1 MKSAFLDRLRRPWT
15 SVSPEWRRSYLL
27 SVVMLLAVGLSIV
40 MMEWLYVR
48 NRGYS
53 FAQGLPSP
61 QTYRVISPVK
71 YEDHSATGALREMVE
86 ERVAGVVVRDVAA
99 RDRMKKRLEELQ
111 AVKDP
116 LDPKLLAYMPQ
127 ALLNALFA
135 MDGAERSRIMKLAL
149 QVGDAYFS
157 SLASG
162 DVLESGGMEAALLWR
177 EIEKRVGSVDDAN
190 LIYQLLTKVNDAYY
204 KLEPQLTDLVRQSA
218 GNRIPVIERRLEL
231 GDVIVER
238 GDVVT
243 PQTAGLLRLQGY
255 TEDAFPVTQVVI
267 VFFLVLILPLWLEVP
282 ARESGSRPS
291 WGCVVFVV
299 SAAWIGQMLAVQ
311 MRTAGAGILPAVMAA
326 YLCMPRSFA
335 FNASLA
341 STASGV
347 FIIAGLSVYDLLL
360 LLSMGFLASMTGYYL
375 LRRIESRESLV
386 RRLILLALFLSVSRI
401 VILWIQGI
409 PLTRE
414 SFRLFS
420 PTGFFWLETGRFLL
434 LDALAAIF
442 MVVLLPLVE
451 GYIGV
456 LSILRLRELSHPSSP
471 LLRKLQRDAPGT
483 YQHCL
488 AIATLA
494 EAVAIDMGMD
504 ENLMKAGAYYHD
516 IGKLRRPQFFVE
528 NQGGG
533 PNVHDG
539 MSPTL
544 SAMTIAS
551 HVQDGLEM
559 AREYGLPKRIR
570 DFIAEHHGTACIRY
584 FYNKARAEARDR
596 GEEESVEWSD
606 FCYPGPRPR
615 SRETALLMILDSM
628 EAAIRSESLGRELL
642 RRDAKEMPQNG
653 RNAGRSQAI
662 MALKKVINQV
672 VGSKISEGQ
681 FDEVDFTLRDLTRI
695 KESILSVL
703 LSMYHTRMVRSPD
716 RRREKGAMGG
726 GAPVPA
732 ASDAAEAP
740 AVPGGAENVGAETR

>member
-1 MKSAFLDRLRRPWT
+1 
-15 SVSPEWRRSYLL
+15 
-27 SVVMLLAVGLSIV
+27 MLLAVGLSIV
-40 MMEWLYVR
+40 MMEWLYIR

-111 AVKDP
+111 VVKDP
-116 LDPKLLAYMPQ
+116 RDPKLLSYMPP

-135 MDGAERSRIMKLAL
+135 LDGAERSRIIKLAS

-157 SLASG
+157 GLASG
-162 DVLESGGMEAALLWR
+162 DVLESGGMEVALLWE
-177 EIEKRVGSVDDAN
+177 EIGKRVDSVDDAN
-190 LIYQLLTKVNDAYY
+190 LIYQILTKVNDAYY
-204 KLEPQLTDLVRQSA
+204 KLEPQLTELVRQSA
-218 GNRIPVIERRLEL
+218 EKRIPVIERRLEL

-238 GDVVT
+238 GDMVT
-243 PQTAGLLRLQGY
+243 PQTASLLRLQGY
-255 TEDAFPVTQVVI
+255 TEDTFPVTQVVI

-282 ARESGSRPS
+282 ARESGSRPP
-291 WGCVVFVV
+291 WECVVFVV

-311 MRTAGAGILPAVMAA
+311 MHTAGAGILPAVMAA
-326 YLCMPRSFA
+326 YLSMPRSFA

-386 RRLILLALFLSVSRI
+386 RRLVLFALFLSVSRI
-401 VILWIQGI
+401 VILWIQGV
-409 PLTRE
+409 PLTG
-414 SFRLFS
+414 
-420 PTGFFWLETGRFLL
+420 GFFWTETGRFLL

-516 IGKLRRPQFFVE
+516 IGKLRRPQFFIE

-533 PNVHDG
+533 PNVHDE

-544 SAMTIAS
+544 SAMTIIS
-551 HVQDGLEM
+551 HVQDGLDM
-559 AREYGLPKRIR
+559 AREYGLPRRIR
-570 DFIAEHHGTACIRY
+570 DFIAEHHGTACVRY
-584 FYNKARAEARDR
+584 FYNKARAEAREW
-596 GEEESVEWSD
+596 GEEERVAWSD
-606 FCYPGPRPR
+606 FCYPGPKPR
-615 SRETALLMILDSM
+615 SRETALLMILDSL

-642 RRDAKEMPQNG
+642 RRDAKEMPQSG

-662 MALKKVINQV
+662 MALKKVIDQV
-672 VGSKISEGQ
+672 VGSKIAEGQ

-695 KESILSVL
+695 KESLLSVL

-740 AVPGGAENVGAETR
+740 AVPGGAETAGAETR

>member
-1 MKSAFLDRLRRPWT
+1 
-15 SVSPEWRRSYLL
+15 
-27 SVVMLLAVGLSIV
+27 MLLAVGLSIV
-40 MMEWLYVR
+40 MMEWLYIR

-111 AVKDP
+111 VVKDP
-116 LDPKLLAYMPQ
+116 RDPKLLSYMPP

-135 MDGAERSRIMKLAL
+135 LDGAERSRIIKLAS

-157 SLASG
+157 GLASG
-162 DVLESGGMEAALLWR
+162 DVLESGGMEVALLWE
-177 EIEKRVGSVDDAN
+177 EIGKRVDSVDDAN
-190 LIYQLLTKVNDAYY
+190 LIYQILTKVNDAYY
-204 KLEPQLTDLVRQSA
+204 KLEPQLTALVRQSA
-218 GNRIPVIERRLEL
+218 EKRIPVIERRLEL

-238 GDVVT
+238 GDMVT
-243 PQTAGLLRLQGY
+243 PQTASLLRLQGY
-255 TEDAFPVTQVVI
+255 TEDTFPVTQVVI

-282 ARESGSRPS
+282 ARESGSRPP
-291 WGCVVFVV
+291 WECVVFVV

-311 MRTAGAGILPAVMAA
+311 MHTAGAGILPAVMAA
-326 YLCMPRSFA
+326 YLSMPRSFA

-386 RRLILLALFLSVSRI
+386 RRLVLFALFLSVSRI
-401 VILWIQGI
+401 VILWIQGV
-409 PLTRE
+409 PLTG
-414 SFRLFS
+414 
-420 PTGFFWLETGRFLL
+420 GFFWTETGRFLL

-516 IGKLRRPQFFVE
+516 IGKLRRPQFFIE

-533 PNVHDG
+533 PNVHDE

-544 SAMTIAS
+544 SAMTIIS
-551 HVQDGLEM
+551 HVQDGLDM
-559 AREYGLPKRIR
+559 AREYGLPRRIR
-570 DFIAEHHGTACIRY
+570 DFIAEHHGTACVRY
-584 FYNKARAEARDR
+584 FYNKARAEARER
-596 GEEESVEWSD
+596 GEEERVAWSD
-606 FCYPGPRPR
+606 FCYPGPKPR
-615 SRETALLMILDSM
+615 SRETALLMILDSL

-642 RRDAKEMPQNG
+642 RRDAKEMPQSG

-662 MALKKVINQV
+662 MALKKVIDQV
-672 VGSKISEGQ
+672 VGSKIAEGQ

-695 KESILSVL
+695 KESLLSVL

-716 RRREKGAMGG
+716 RGRQREAG
-726 GAPVPA
+726 GAPAPA
-732 ASDAAEAP
+732 AGDGAGAP
-740 AVPGGAENVGAETR
+740 AAPVGAETAGAETR

>member
-1 MKSAFLDRLRRPWT
+1 
-15 SVSPEWRRSYLL
+15 
-27 SVVMLLAVGLSIV
+27 MLLAVGLSIV

-71 YEDHSATGALREMVE
+71 YEDRSATGALREMVE

-116 LDPKLLAYMPQ
+116 QDPKLLSYMPP
-127 ALLNALFA
+127 ALLNAVFA
-135 MDGAERSRIMKLAL
+135 MDGAERSRIMNLAS

-157 SLASG
+157 HLASG
-162 DVLESGGMEAALLWR
+162 DVLESGGTEAALLWD
-177 EIEKRVGSVDDAN
+177 EIGKRVDSVDDAN

-204 KLEPQLTDLVRQSA
+204 KVEPQLTELVRQSA
-218 GNRIPVIERRLEL
+218 EKRIPVIERRLVL

-267 VFFLVLILPLWLEVP
+267 VFLLVLILPLWLEVP
-282 ARESGSRPS
+282 ARESGSRPP
-291 WGCVVFVV
+291 WECVVFVV

-360 LLSMGFLASMTGYYL
+360 LLSLGFLASMTGYYL

-386 RRLILLALFLSVSRI
+386 RRLVLFALFLSVSRI
-401 VILWIQGI
+401 VILWIQGV
-409 PLTRE
+409 PMTG
-414 SFRLFS
+414 
-420 PTGFFWLETGRFLL
+420 GFFWIETGRFLL

-471 LLRKLQRDAPGT
+471 LLRKLQRYAPGT

-544 SAMTIAS
+544 SAMTIIS

-559 AREYGLPKRIR
+559 AREYGLPRRIR
-570 DFIAEHHGTACIRY
+570 DFIAEHHGTACVRY
-584 FYNKARAEARDR
+584 FYNKARAEARER
-596 GEEESVEWSD
+596 GEEERVEWSD
-606 FCYPGPRPR
+606 FCYPGPRPQ

-642 RRDAKEMPQNG
+642 RRDAREMPQDG

-662 MALKKVINQV
+662 MALKKVIDQV
-672 VGSKISEGQ
+672 VASKIAEGQ

-695 KESILSVL
+695 KESLLSVL

-716 RRREKGAMGG
+716 RGRQKEAVVG
-726 GAPVPA
+726 GAPAPA
-732 ASDAAEAP
+732 AGDAAGAP
-740 AVPGGAENVGAETR
+740 AVPAGAETAGAGTR

>member
-1 MKSAFLDRLRRPWT
+1 
-15 SVSPEWRRSYLL
+15 
-27 SVVMLLAVGLSIV
+27 MLLAVGLSIV
-40 MMEWLYVR
+40 MMEWLYIR

-111 AVKDP
+111 VVKDP
-116 LDPKLLAYMPQ
+116 RDPKLLSYMPP

-135 MDGAERSRIMKLAL
+135 LDGAERSRIIKLAS

-157 SLASG
+157 GLASG
-162 DVLESGGMEAALLWR
+162 DVLESGGMEVALLWE
-177 EIEKRVGSVDDAN
+177 EIGKRVDSVDDAN
-190 LIYQLLTKVNDAYY
+190 LIYQILTKVNDAYY
-204 KLEPQLTDLVRQSA
+204 KLEPQLTALVRQSA
-218 GNRIPVIERRLEL
+218 EKRIPVIERRLEL

-238 GDVVT
+238 GDMVT
-243 PQTAGLLRLQGY
+243 PQTASLLRLQGY
-255 TEDAFPVTQVVI
+255 TEDTFPVTQVVI

-282 ARESGSRPS
+282 ARESGSRPP
-291 WGCVVFVV
+291 WECVVFVV

-311 MRTAGAGILPAVMAA
+311 MHTAGAGILPAVMAA
-326 YLCMPRSFA
+326 YLSMPRSFA

-386 RRLILLALFLSVSRI
+386 RRLVLFALFLSVSRI
-401 VILWIQGI
+401 VILWIQGV
-409 PLTRE
+409 PLTG
-414 SFRLFS
+414 
-420 PTGFFWLETGRFLL
+420 GFFWTETGRFLL

-544 SAMTIAS
+544 SAMTIIS

-559 AREYGLPKRIR
+559 AREYGLPRRIR
-570 DFIAEHHGTACIRY
+570 DFIAEHHGTACVRY
-584 FYNKARAEARDR
+584 FYNKARAEAREW
-596 GEEESVEWSD
+596 GEEERVAWSD
-606 FCYPGPRPR
+606 FCYPGPKPR
-615 SRETALLMILDSM
+615 SRETALLMILDSL

-642 RRDAKEMPQNG
+642 RRDAKEMPQSG

-662 MALKKVINQV
+662 MALKKVIDQV
-672 VGSKISEGQ
+672 VGSKIAEGQ

-695 KESILSVL
+695 KDSLLSVL

-716 RRREKGAMGG
+716 RGRQKEAG
-726 GAPVPA
+726 GAPAPA
-732 ASDAAEAP
+732 ASDGLEAS
-740 AVPGGAENVGAETR
+740 AVPVGAETAGAETR

>member
-1 MKSAFLDRLRRPWT
+1 MTAMKSAFLDRSRRPWA

-71 YEDHSATGALREMVE
+71 YEDRSATGALREMVE

-116 LDPKLLAYMPQ
+116 QDPKLLSYMPP
-127 ALLNALFA
+127 ALLNAVFA
-135 MDGAERSRIMKLAL
+135 MDGAERSRIIKLAS

-157 SLASG
+157 HLASG
-162 DVLESGGMEAALLWR
+162 DVLESGGTEAALLWD
-177 EIEKRVGSVDDAN
+177 EIGKRVDSVDDAN

-204 KLEPQLTDLVRQSA
+204 KVEPQLTELVRQSA
-218 GNRIPVIERRLEL
+218 EKRIPVIERRLVL

-267 VFFLVLILPLWLEVP
+267 VFLLVLILPLWLEVP
-282 ARESGSRPS
+282 ARESGSRPP
-291 WGCVVFVV
+291 WECVVFVV
-299 SAAWIGQMLAVQ
+299 SAAGIGQMLAVQ

-326 YLCMPRSFA
+326 YLSMPRSFA

-386 RRLILLALFLSVSRI
+386 RRLVLFALFLSVSRI
-401 VILWIQGI
+401 VILWIQGV
-409 PLTRE
+409 PMTG
-414 SFRLFS
+414 
-420 PTGFFWLETGRFLL
+420 GFFWIETGRFLL

-488 AIATLA
+488 SIATLA

-544 SAMTIAS
+544 SAMTIIS

-559 AREYGLPKRIR
+559 AREYGLPRRIR
-570 DFIAEHHGTACIRY
+570 DFIAEHHGTACVRY
-584 FYNKARAEARDR
+584 FYNKARAEARER
-596 GEEESVEWSD
+596 GEEERVEWSD
-606 FCYPGPRPR
+606 FCYPGPRPQ

-642 RRDAKEMPQNG
+642 RRDAREMPQDG

-662 MALKKVINQV
+662 MALKKVIDQV
-672 VGSKISEGQ
+672 VGSKIAEGQ
-681 FDEVDFTLRDLTRI
+681 FDEVDFTLR
-695 KESILSVL
+695 
-703 LSMYHTRMVRSPD
+703 
-716 RRREKGAMGG
+716 
-726 GAPVPA
+726 
-732 ASDAAEAP
+732 
-740 AVPGGAENVGAETR
+740 

>member
-1 MKSAFLDRLRRPWT
+1 MKSAFLDRLRRPWA

-111 AVKDP
+111 VVKDP
-116 LDPKLLAYMPQ
+116 RDPKLLSYMPP

-135 MDGAERSRIMKLAL
+135 LDGAERSRIIKLAS

-157 SLASG
+157 GLASG
-162 DVLESGGMEAALLWR
+162 DVLESGGMEVALLWE
-177 EIEKRVGSVDDAN
+177 EIGKRVDSVDDAN
-190 LIYQLLTKVNDAYY
+190 LIYQILTKVNDAYY
-204 KLEPQLTDLVRQSA
+204 KLEPQLTELVRQSA
-218 GNRIPVIERRLEL
+218 EKRIPVIERRLEL

-238 GDVVT
+238 GDMVT
-243 PQTAGLLRLQGY
+243 PQTASLLRLQGY
-255 TEDAFPVTQVVI
+255 TEDTFPVTQVVI

-282 ARESGSRPS
+282 ARESGSRPP
-291 WGCVVFVV
+291 WECVVFVV

-311 MRTAGAGILPAVMAA
+311 MHTAGAGILPAVMAA
-326 YLCMPRSFA
+326 YLSMPRSFA

-386 RRLILLALFLSVSRI
+386 RRLVLFALFLSVSRI
-401 VILWIQGI
+401 VILWIQGV
-409 PLTRE
+409 PLTG
-414 SFRLFS
+414 
-420 PTGFFWLETGRFLL
+420 GFFWTETGRFLL

-488 AIATLA
+488 SIATLA

-544 SAMTIAS
+544 SAMTIIS

-559 AREYGLPKRIR
+559 AREYGLPRRIR
-570 DFIAEHHGTACIRY
+570 DFIAEHHGTACVRY
-584 FYNKARAEARDR
+584 FYNKARAEAREW
-596 GEEESVEWSD
+596 GEEERVAWSD
-606 FCYPGPRPR
+606 FCYPGPKPR
-615 SRETALLMILDSM
+615 SRETALLMILDSL

-642 RRDAKEMPQNG
+642 RRDAKEMPQSG

-662 MALKKVINQV
+662 MALKKVIDQV
-672 VGSKISEGQ
+672 VGSKIAEGQ

-695 KESILSVL
+695 KESLLSVL

-716 RRREKGAMGG
+716 RGRQREAG
-726 GAPVPA
+726 GAPAPA
-732 ASDAAEAP
+732 AGDGAGAP
-740 AVPGGAENVGAETR
+740 AAPVGAETAGAETR

>member
-1 MKSAFLDRLRRPWT
+1 
-15 SVSPEWRRSYLL
+15 
-27 SVVMLLAVGLSIV
+27 MLLAVGLSIV
-40 MMEWLYVR
+40 MMEWLYIR

-111 AVKDP
+111 VVKDP
-116 LDPKLLAYMPQ
+116 RDPKLLSYMPP

-135 MDGAERSRIMKLAL
+135 LDGAERSRIIKLAS

-157 SLASG
+157 GLASG
-162 DVLESGGMEAALLWR
+162 DVLESGGMEVALLWE
-177 EIEKRVGSVDDAN
+177 EIGKRVDSVDDAN
-190 LIYQLLTKVNDAYY
+190 LIYQILTKVNDAYY
-204 KLEPQLTDLVRQSA
+204 KLEPQLTELVRQSA
-218 GNRIPVIERRLEL
+218 EKRIPVIERRLEL

-238 GDVVT
+238 GDMVT
-243 PQTAGLLRLQGY
+243 PQTASLLRLQGY
-255 TEDAFPVTQVVI
+255 TEDTFPVTQVVI

-282 ARESGSRPS
+282 ARESGSRPP
-291 WGCVVFVV
+291 WECVVFVV

-311 MRTAGAGILPAVMAA
+311 MHTAGAGILPAVMAA
-326 YLCMPRSFA
+326 YLSMPRSFA

-386 RRLILLALFLSVSRI
+386 RRLVLFALFLSVSRI
-401 VILWIQGI
+401 VILWIQGV
-409 PLTRE
+409 PLTG
-414 SFRLFS
+414 
-420 PTGFFWLETGRFLL
+420 GFFWTETGRFLL

-516 IGKLRRPQFFVE
+516 IGKLRRPQFFIE

-533 PNVHDG
+533 PNVHDE

-570 DFIAEHHGTACIRY
+570 DFIAEHHGTACVRY
-584 FYNKARAEARDR
+584 FYNKARAEAREW
-596 GEEESVEWSD
+596 GEEERVAWSD
-606 FCYPGPRPR
+606 FCYPGPKPR

-642 RRDAKEMPQNG
+642 RRDAKEMPQSG

-662 MALKKVINQV
+662 MALKKVIDQV
-672 VGSKISEGQ
+672 VGSKIAEGQ

-695 KESILSVL
+695 KESLLSVL

-716 RRREKGAMGG
+716 RGRQKEAG
-726 GAPVPA
+726 GAPAPA
-732 ASDAAEAP
+732 AGDGVEASV
-740 AVPGGAENVGAETR
+740 VPVGAETVGAETR

>member
-1 MKSAFLDRLRRPWT
+1 
-15 SVSPEWRRSYLL
+15 
-27 SVVMLLAVGLSIV
+27 MLLAVGLSIV
-40 MMEWLYVR
+40 MMEWLYIR

-111 AVKDP
+111 VVKDP
-116 LDPKLLAYMPQ
+116 RDPKLLSYMPP

-135 MDGAERSRIMKLAL
+135 LDGAERSRIIKLAS

-157 SLASG
+157 GLASG
-162 DVLESGGMEAALLWR
+162 DVLESGGMEVALLWE
-177 EIEKRVGSVDDAN
+177 EIGKRVDSVDDAN
-190 LIYQLLTKVNDAYY
+190 LIYQILTKVNDAYY
-204 KLEPQLTDLVRQSA
+204 KLEPQLTELVRQSA
-218 GNRIPVIERRLEL
+218 EKRIPVIERRLEL

-238 GDVVT
+238 GDMVT

-282 ARESGSRPS
+282 ARESGSRPP
-291 WGCVVFVV
+291 WECVVFVV

-326 YLCMPRSFA
+326 YLSMPRSFA

-386 RRLILLALFLSVSRI
+386 RRLVLFALFLSVSRI
-401 VILWIQGI
+401 VILWIQGV
-409 PLTRE
+409 PLTG
-414 SFRLFS
+414 
-420 PTGFFWLETGRFLL
+420 GFFWIETGRFLL

-488 AIATLA
+488 SIATLA

-544 SAMTIAS
+544 SAMTIIS

-559 AREYGLPKRIR
+559 AREYGLPRRIR
-570 DFIAEHHGTACIRY
+570 DFIAEHHGTACVRY
-584 FYNKARAEARDR
+584 FYNKARAEAREW
-596 GEEESVEWSD
+596 GEEERVAWSD
-606 FCYPGPRPR
+606 FCYPGPKPR
-615 SRETALLMILDSM
+615 SRETALLMILDSL

-642 RRDAKEMPQNG
+642 RRDAKEMPQSG

-662 MALKKVINQV
+662 MALKKVIDQV
-672 VGSKISEGQ
+672 VGSKIAEGQ

-695 KESILSVL
+695 KESLLSVL

-716 RRREKGAMGG
+716 RGRQREAG
-726 GAPVPA
+726 GAPAPA
-732 ASDAAEAP
+732 AGDGAGAP
-740 AVPGGAENVGAETR
+740 AAPVGAETAGAETR

>member
-1 MKSAFLDRLRRPWT
+1 
-15 SVSPEWRRSYLL
+15 
-27 SVVMLLAVGLSIV
+27 MLLAVGLSIV

-111 AVKDP
+111 VVKDP
-116 LDPKLLAYMPQ
+116 RDPKLLSYMPP

-162 DVLESGGMEAALLWR
+162 DVLESGGMEVALLWE
-177 EIEKRVGSVDDAN
+177 EIGKRVDSVDDAN

-204 KLEPQLTDLVRQSA
+204 KLEPQLTALVRQSA
-218 GNRIPVIERRLEL
+218 EKRIPVIERRLEL

-243 PQTAGLLRLQGY
+243 PQPAGLLRLQGY

-311 MRTAGAGILPAVMAA
+311 MHTAGAGILPAVMAA

-386 RRLILLALFLSVSRI
+386 RRLVLFALFLSVSRI
-401 VILWIQGI
+401 VILWIQGV
-409 PLTRE
+409 PLTG
-414 SFRLFS
+414 
-420 PTGFFWLETGRFLL
+420 GFFWTETGRFLL

-516 IGKLRRPQFFVE
+516 IGKLRRPQFFIE

-533 PNVHDG
+533 PNVHDE

-544 SAMTIAS
+544 SAMTIIS
-551 HVQDGLEM
+551 HVQDGLDM
-559 AREYGLPKRIR
+559 AREYGLPRRIR
-570 DFIAEHHGTACIRY
+570 DFIAEHHGTACVRY
-584 FYNKARAEARDR
+584 FYNKARAEAREW
-596 GEEESVEWSD
+596 GEEERVAWSD
-606 FCYPGPRPR
+606 FCYPGPKPR
-615 SRETALLMILDSM
+615 SRETALLMILDSL

-642 RRDAKEMPQNG
+642 RRDAKEMPQSG

-662 MALKKVINQV
+662 MALKKVIDQV
-672 VGSKISEGQ
+672 VGSKIAEGQ

-695 KESILSVL
+695 KESLLSVL

-716 RRREKGAMGG
+716 RRREKGAVGG

>member
-111 AVKDP
+111 VVKDP
-116 LDPKLLAYMPQ
+116 RDPKLLSYMPP

-135 MDGAERSRIMKLAL
+135 LDGAERSRIIKLAS

-157 SLASG
+157 GLASG
-162 DVLESGGMEAALLWR
+162 DVLESGGMEVALLWE
-177 EIEKRVGSVDDAN
+177 EIGKRVDSVDDAN
-190 LIYQLLTKVNDAYY
+190 LIYQILTKVNDAYY
-204 KLEPQLTDLVRQSA
+204 KLEPQLTELVRQSA
-218 GNRIPVIERRLEL
+218 EKRIPVIERRLEL

-238 GDVVT
+238 GDMVT
-243 PQTAGLLRLQGY
+243 PQTASLLRLQGY
-255 TEDAFPVTQVVI
+255 TEDTFPVTQVVI

-282 ARESGSRPS
+282 ARESGSRPP
-291 WGCVVFVV
+291 WECVVFVV

-311 MRTAGAGILPAVMAA
+311 MHTAGAGILPAVMAA
-326 YLCMPRSFA
+326 YLSMPRSFA

-341 STASGV
+341 STTSGV

-386 RRLILLALFLSVSRI
+386 RRLVLFALFLSVSRI
-401 VILWIQGI
+401 VILWIQGV
-409 PLTRE
+409 PLTG
-414 SFRLFS
+414 
-420 PTGFFWLETGRFLL
+420 GFFWTETGRFLL

-516 IGKLRRPQFFVE
+516 IGKLRRPQFFIE

-533 PNVHDG
+533 PNVHDE

-544 SAMTIAS
+544 SAMTIIS
-551 HVQDGLEM
+551 HVQDGLDM
-559 AREYGLPKRIR
+559 AREYGLPRRIR
-570 DFIAEHHGTACIRY
+570 DFIAEHHGTACVRY
-584 FYNKARAEARDR
+584 FYNKARAEAREW
-596 GEEESVEWSD
+596 GEEERVAWSD
-606 FCYPGPRPR
+606 FCYPGPKPR
-615 SRETALLMILDSM
+615 SRETALLMILDSL

-642 RRDAKEMPQNG
+642 RRDAKEMPQSG

-662 MALKKVINQV
+662 MALKKVIDQV
-672 VGSKISEGQ
+672 VGSKIAEGQ

-695 KESILSVL
+695 KDSLLSVL

-716 RRREKGAMGG
+716 RGRQKEAG
-726 GAPVPA
+726 GAPAPA
-732 ASDAAEAP
+732 ASDGLEAS
-740 AVPGGAENVGAETR
+740 AVPVGAETAGAETR

>member
-1 MKSAFLDRLRRPWT
+1 
-15 SVSPEWRRSYLL
+15 
-27 SVVMLLAVGLSIV
+27 MLLAVGLSIV
-40 MMEWLYVR
+40 MMEWLYIR

-111 AVKDP
+111 VVKDP
-116 LDPKLLAYMPQ
+116 RDPKLLSYMPP

-135 MDGAERSRIMKLAL
+135 LDGAERSRIIKLAS

-157 SLASG
+157 GLASG
-162 DVLESGGMEAALLWR
+162 DVLESGGMEVALLWE
-177 EIEKRVGSVDDAN
+177 EIGKRVDSVDDAN
-190 LIYQLLTKVNDAYY
+190 LIYQILTKVNDAYY
-204 KLEPQLTDLVRQSA
+204 KLEPQLTELVRQSA
-218 GNRIPVIERRLEL
+218 EKRIPVIERRLEL

-238 GDVVT
+238 GDMVT
-243 PQTAGLLRLQGY
+243 PQTASLLRLQGY
-255 TEDAFPVTQVVI
+255 TEDTFPVTQVVI

-282 ARESGSRPS
+282 ARESGSRPP
-291 WGCVVFVV
+291 WECVVFVV

-311 MRTAGAGILPAVMAA
+311 MHTAGAGILPAVMAA
-326 YLCMPRSFA
+326 YLSMPRSFA

-386 RRLILLALFLSVSRI
+386 RRLVLFALFLSVSRI
-401 VILWIQGI
+401 VILWIQGV
-409 PLTRE
+409 PLTG
-414 SFRLFS
+414 
-420 PTGFFWLETGRFLL
+420 GFFWTETGRFLL

-516 IGKLRRPQFFVE
+516 IGKLRRPQFFIE

-544 SAMTIAS
+544 SAMTIIS

-559 AREYGLPKRIR
+559 AREYGLPRRIR
-570 DFIAEHHGTACIRY
+570 DFIAEHHGTACVRY
-584 FYNKARAEARDR
+584 FYNKARAEARER
-596 GEEESVEWSD
+596 GEEERVEWSD
-606 FCYPGPRPR
+606 FCYPGPRPQ

-642 RRDAKEMPQNG
+642 RRDAREMPQDG

-662 MALKKVINQV
+662 MALKKVIDQV
-672 VGSKISEGQ
+672 VGSKIAEGQ

-695 KESILSVL
+695 KESLLSVL

-716 RRREKGAMGG
+716 RGRQREAG
-726 GAPVPA
+726 GAPAPA
-732 ASDAAEAP
+732 AGDGAGAP
-740 AVPGGAENVGAETR
+740 AAPVGAETAGAETR

>member
-1 MKSAFLDRLRRPWT
+1 
-15 SVSPEWRRSYLL
+15 
-27 SVVMLLAVGLSIV
+27 MLLAVGLSIV
-40 MMEWLYVR
+40 MMEWLYIR

-111 AVKDP
+111 VVKDP
-116 LDPKLLAYMPQ
+116 RDPKLLSYMPP

-135 MDGAERSRIMKLAL
+135 LDGAERSRIIKLAS

-157 SLASG
+157 GLASG
-162 DVLESGGMEAALLWR
+162 DVLESGGMEVALLWE
-177 EIEKRVGSVDDAN
+177 EIGKRVDSVDDAN
-190 LIYQLLTKVNDAYY
+190 LIYQILTKVNDAYY
-204 KLEPQLTDLVRQSA
+204 KLEPQLTELVRQSA
-218 GNRIPVIERRLEL
+218 EKRIPVIERRLEL

-238 GDVVT
+238 GDMVT
-243 PQTAGLLRLQGY
+243 PQTASLLRLQGY
-255 TEDAFPVTQVVI
+255 TEDTFPVTQVVI

-282 ARESGSRPS
+282 ARESGSRPP
-291 WGCVVFVV
+291 WECVVFVV

-311 MRTAGAGILPAVMAA
+311 MHTAGAGILPAVMAA
-326 YLCMPRSFA
+326 YLSMPRSFA

-386 RRLILLALFLSVSRI
+386 RRLVLFALFLSVSRI
-401 VILWIQGI
+401 VILWIQGV
-409 PLTRE
+409 PLTG
-414 SFRLFS
+414 
-420 PTGFFWLETGRFLL
+420 GFFWTETGRFLL

-516 IGKLRRPQFFVE
+516 IGKLRRPQFFIE

-533 PNVHDG
+533 PNVHDE

-544 SAMTIAS
+544 SAMTIIS
-551 HVQDGLEM
+551 HVQDGLDM
-559 AREYGLPKRIR
+559 AREYGLPRRIR
-570 DFIAEHHGTACIRY
+570 DFIAEHHGTACVRY
-584 FYNKARAEARDR
+584 FYNKARAEAREW
-596 GEEESVEWSD
+596 GEEERVAWSD
-606 FCYPGPRPR
+606 FCYPGPKPR
-615 SRETALLMILDSM
+615 SRETALLMILDSL

-642 RRDAKEMPQNG
+642 RRDAKEMPQSG

-662 MALKKVINQV
+662 MALKKVIDQV
-672 VGSKISEGQ
+672 VGSKIAEGQ

-695 KESILSVL
+695 KESLLSVL

-716 RRREKGAMGG
+716 RGRQREAG
-726 GAPVPA
+726 GAPAPA
-732 ASDAAEAP
+732 AGDGAGAP
-740 AVPGGAENVGAETR
+740 AAPVGAETAGAETR

>member
-1 MKSAFLDRLRRPWT
+1 
-15 SVSPEWRRSYLL
+15 
-27 SVVMLLAVGLSIV
+27 MLLAVGLSIV
-40 MMEWLYVR
+40 MMEWLYIR

-111 AVKDP
+111 VVKDP
-116 LDPKLLAYMPQ
+116 RDPKLLSYMPP

-135 MDGAERSRIMKLAL
+135 LDGAERSRIIKLAS

-157 SLASG
+157 GLASG
-162 DVLESGGMEAALLWR
+162 DVLESGGMEVALLWE
-177 EIEKRVGSVDDAN
+177 EIGKRVDSVDDAN
-190 LIYQLLTKVNDAYY
+190 LIYQILTKVNDAYY
-204 KLEPQLTDLVRQSA
+204 KLEPQLTALVRQSA
-218 GNRIPVIERRLEL
+218 EKRIPVIERRLEL

-238 GDVVT
+238 GDMVT
-243 PQTAGLLRLQGY
+243 PQTASLLRLQGY
-255 TEDAFPVTQVVI
+255 TEDTFPVTQVVI

-282 ARESGSRPS
+282 ARESGSRPP
-291 WGCVVFVV
+291 WECVVFVV

-311 MRTAGAGILPAVMAA
+311 MHTAGAGILPAVMAA
-326 YLCMPRSFA
+326 YLSMPRSFA

-386 RRLILLALFLSVSRI
+386 RRLVLFALFLSVSRI
-401 VILWIQGI
+401 VILWIQGV
-409 PLTRE
+409 PLTG
-414 SFRLFS
+414 
-420 PTGFFWLETGRFLL
+420 GFFWTETGRFLL

-516 IGKLRRPQFFVE
+516 IGKLRRPQFFIE

-533 PNVHDG
+533 PNVHDE

-544 SAMTIAS
+544 SAMTIIS
-551 HVQDGLEM
+551 HVQDGLDM
-559 AREYGLPKRIR
+559 AREYGLPRRIR
-570 DFIAEHHGTACIRY
+570 DFIAEHHGTACVRY
-584 FYNKARAEARDR
+584 FYNKARAEAREW
-596 GEEESVEWSD
+596 GEEERVAWSD
-606 FCYPGPRPR
+606 FCYPGPKPR
-615 SRETALLMILDSM
+615 SRETALLMILDSL

-642 RRDAKEMPQNG
+642 RRDAKEMPQSG

-662 MALKKVINQV
+662 MALKKVIDQV
-672 VGSKISEGQ
+672 VGSKIAEGQ

-695 KESILSVL
+695 KESLLSVL

-716 RRREKGAMGG
+716 RGRQREAG
-726 GAPVPA
+726 GAPAPA
-732 ASDAAEAP
+732 AGDGAGAP
-740 AVPGGAENVGAETR
+740 AAPVGAETAGAETR

>member
-1 MKSAFLDRLRRPWT
+1 MKSAFLDRSRRPWA

-71 YEDHSATGALREMVE
+71 YEDRSATGALREMVE

-116 LDPKLLAYMPQ
+116 QDPKLLSYMPP
-127 ALLNALFA
+127 ALLNAVFA
-135 MDGAERSRIMKLAL
+135 MDGAERSRIIKLAS

-157 SLASG
+157 HLASG
-162 DVLESGGMEAALLWR
+162 DVLESGGTEAALLWD
-177 EIEKRVGSVDDAN
+177 EIGKRVDSVDDAN

-204 KLEPQLTDLVRQSA
+204 KVEPQLTELVRQSA
-218 GNRIPVIERRLEL
+218 EKRIPVIERRLVL

-267 VFFLVLILPLWLEVP
+267 VFLLVLILPLWLEVP
-282 ARESGSRPS
+282 ARESGSRPP
-291 WGCVVFVV
+291 WECVVFVV

-326 YLCMPRSFA
+326 YLSMPRSFA

-386 RRLILLALFLSVSRI
+386 RRLVLFALFLSVSRI
-401 VILWIQGI
+401 VILWIQGV
-409 PLTRE
+409 PLTG
-414 SFRLFS
+414 
-420 PTGFFWLETGRFLL
+420 GFFWMETGRFVL

-539 MSPTL
+539 MSSTL
-544 SAMTIAS
+544 SAMTIIS

-559 AREYGLPKRIR
+559 AREYGLPRRIR
-570 DFIAEHHGTACIRY
+570 DFIAEHHGTACVRY
-584 FYNKARAEARDR
+584 FYNKARAEARER
-596 GEEESVEWSD
+596 GEEERVEWSD
-606 FCYPGPRPR
+606 FCYPGPKPQ

-642 RRDAKEMPQNG
+642 RRDAREMQQNG

-662 MALKKVINQV
+662 MALKKVIDQV
-672 VGSKISEGQ
+672 VGSKIAEGQ

-695 KESILSVL
+695 KDSLLSVL

-716 RRREKGAMGG
+716 RGRQKEAR
-726 GAPVPA
+726 GAPAPA
-732 ASDAAEAP
+732 ASDGLEAS
-740 AVPGGAENVGAETR
+740 AVPVGAETAGAETR

>member
-1 MKSAFLDRLRRPWT
+1 
-15 SVSPEWRRSYLL
+15 
-27 SVVMLLAVGLSIV
+27 MLLAVGLSIV
-40 MMEWLYVR
+40 MMEWLYIR

-111 AVKDP
+111 VVKDP
-116 LDPKLLAYMPQ
+116 RDPKLLSYMPP

-135 MDGAERSRIMKLAL
+135 LDGAERSRIIKLAS

-157 SLASG
+157 GLASG
-162 DVLESGGMEAALLWR
+162 DVLESGGMEVALLWE
-177 EIEKRVGSVDDAN
+177 EIGKRVDSVDDAN
-190 LIYQLLTKVNDAYY
+190 LIYQILTKVNDAYY
-204 KLEPQLTDLVRQSA
+204 KLEPQLTELVRQSA
-218 GNRIPVIERRLEL
+218 EKRIPVIERRLEL

-238 GDVVT
+238 GDMVT
-243 PQTAGLLRLQGY
+243 PQTASLLRLQGY
-255 TEDAFPVTQVVI
+255 TEDTFPVTQVVI

-282 ARESGSRPS
+282 ARESGSRPP
-291 WGCVVFVV
+291 WECVVFVV

-311 MRTAGAGILPAVMAA
+311 MHTAGAGILPAVMAA
-326 YLCMPRSFA
+326 YLSMPRSFA

-341 STASGV
+341 GTASGV

-386 RRLILLALFLSVSRI
+386 RRLVLFALFLSVSRI
-401 VILWIQGI
+401 VILWIQGV
-409 PLTRE
+409 PLTG
-414 SFRLFS
+414 
-420 PTGFFWLETGRFLL
+420 GFFWTETGRFLL

-516 IGKLRRPQFFVE
+516 IGKLRRPQFFIE

-533 PNVHDG
+533 PNVHDE

-544 SAMTIAS
+544 SAMTIIS
-551 HVQDGLEM
+551 HVQDGLDM
-559 AREYGLPKRIR
+559 AREYGLPRRIR
-570 DFIAEHHGTACIRY
+570 DFIAEHHGTACVRY
-584 FYNKARAEARDR
+584 FYNKARAEAREW
-596 GEEESVEWSD
+596 GEEERVAWSD
-606 FCYPGPRPR
+606 FCYPGPKPR
-615 SRETALLMILDSM
+615 SRETALLMILDSL

-642 RRDAKEMPQNG
+642 RRDAKEMPQSG

-662 MALKKVINQV
+662 MALKKVIDQV
-672 VGSKISEGQ
+672 VGSKIAEGQ

-695 KESILSVL
+695 KESLLSVL

-716 RRREKGAMGG
+716 RGRQREAG
-726 GAPVPA
+726 GAPAPA
-732 ASDAAEAP
+732 AGDGAGAP
-740 AVPGGAENVGAETR
+740 AAPVGAETAGAETR

>member
-1 MKSAFLDRLRRPWT
+1 
-15 SVSPEWRRSYLL
+15 
-27 SVVMLLAVGLSIV
+27 MLLAVGLSIV

-267 VFFLVLILPLWLEVP
+267 VFLLVLILPLWLEVP
-282 ARESGSRPS
+282 ARESGSRPP
-291 WGCVVFVV
+291 WECVVFVV

-386 RRLILLALFLSVSRI
+386 RRLVLFALFLSVSRI
-401 VILWIQGI
+401 VILWIQGV
-409 PLTRE
+409 PMTG
-414 SFRLFS
+414 
-420 PTGFFWLETGRFLL
+420 GFFWIETGRFLL

-488 AIATLA
+488 SIATLA

-544 SAMTIAS
+544 SAMTIIS

-559 AREYGLPKRIR
+559 AREYGLPRRIR
-570 DFIAEHHGTACIRY
+570 DFIAEHHGTACVRY
-584 FYNKARAEARDR
+584 FYNKARAEARER
-596 GEEESVEWSD
+596 GEEERVEWSD
-606 FCYPGPRPR
+606 FCYPGPRPQ

-642 RRDAKEMPQNG
+642 RRDAREMPQDG

-662 MALKKVINQV
+662 MALKKVIDQV
-672 VGSKISEGQ
+672 VGSKIAEGQ

-695 KESILSVL
+695 KDSLLSVL

-716 RRREKGAMGG
+716 RGRQKEAGG
-726 GAPVPA
+726 GAPA
-732 ASDAAEAP
+732 AGEGAEAP
-740 AVPGGAENVGAETR
+740 AVPPGAETAGAGTR

>member
-1 MKSAFLDRLRRPWT
+1 
-15 SVSPEWRRSYLL
+15 
-27 SVVMLLAVGLSIV
+27 MLLAVGLSIV

-71 YEDHSATGALREMVE
+71 YEDRSATGALREMVE

-116 LDPKLLAYMPQ
+116 QDPKLLSYMPP
-127 ALLNALFA
+127 ALLNAVFA
-135 MDGAERSRIMKLAL
+135 MDGAERSRIIKLAS

-157 SLASG
+157 HLASG
-162 DVLESGGMEAALLWR
+162 DVLESGGTEAALLWD
-177 EIEKRVGSVDDAN
+177 EIGKRVDSVDDAN

-204 KLEPQLTDLVRQSA
+204 KVEPQLTELVRQSA
-218 GNRIPVIERRLEL
+218 EKRIPVIERRLVL

-267 VFFLVLILPLWLEVP
+267 VFLLVLILPLWLEVP
-282 ARESGSRPS
+282 ARESGSRPP
-291 WGCVVFVV
+291 WECVVFVV

-360 LLSMGFLASMTGYYL
+360 LLSLGFLASMTGYYL

-386 RRLILLALFLSVSRI
+386 RRLVLFALFLSVSRI
-401 VILWIQGI
+401 VILWIQGV
-409 PLTRE
+409 PMTG
-414 SFRLFS
+414 
-420 PTGFFWLETGRFLL
+420 GFFWLETGRFLL

-544 SAMTIAS
+544 SAMTIIS

-559 AREYGLPKRIR
+559 AREYGLPRRIR
-570 DFIAEHHGTACIRY
+570 DFIAEHHGTACVRY
-584 FYNKARAEARDR
+584 FYNKARAEARER
-596 GEEESVEWSD
+596 GEEERVEWSD
-606 FCYPGPRPR
+606 FCYPGPRPQ

-642 RRDAKEMPQNG
+642 RRDAREMPQYG
-653 RNAGRSQAI
+653 RNAGRSQTI
-662 MALKKVINQV
+662 MALKKVIDQV
-672 VGSKISEGQ
+672 VGSKIAEGQ

-695 KESILSVL
+695 KDSLLSVL

-716 RRREKGAMGG
+716 RGRQKEAGG
-726 GAPVPA
+726 GAPA
-732 ASDAAEAP
+732 AGEGAEAP
-740 AVPGGAENVGAETR
+740 AVPPGAETAGAGTR

>member
-1 MKSAFLDRLRRPWT
+1 
-15 SVSPEWRRSYLL
+15 
-27 SVVMLLAVGLSIV
+27 MLLVVGLSIV
-40 MMEWLYVR
+40 MMEWLYIR

-111 AVKDP
+111 VVKDP
-116 LDPKLLAYMPQ
+116 RDPKLLSYMPP

-135 MDGAERSRIMKLAL
+135 LDGAERSRIIKLAS

-157 SLASG
+157 GLASG
-162 DVLESGGMEAALLWR
+162 DVLESGGMEVALLWE
-177 EIEKRVGSVDDAN
+177 EIGKRVDSVDDAN
-190 LIYQLLTKVNDAYY
+190 LIYQILTKVNDAYY
-204 KLEPQLTDLVRQSA
+204 KLEPQLTELVRQSA
-218 GNRIPVIERRLEL
+218 EKRIPVIERRLEL

-238 GDVVT
+238 GDMVT
-243 PQTAGLLRLQGY
+243 PQTASLLRLQGY

-267 VFFLVLILPLWLEVP
+267 VFLLVLILPLWLEVP
-282 ARESGSRPS
+282 ARESGSRPP
-291 WGCVVFVV
+291 WECVVFVV

-311 MRTAGAGILPAVMAA
+311 MRTAGAGILPAVMVA

-335 FNASLA
+335 FNASLV

-375 LRRIESRESLV
+375 LRRIESREFLV
-386 RRLILLALFLSVSRI
+386 RRLVLFALFLSVSRI
-401 VILWIQGI
+401 VILWIQGV
-409 PLTRE
+409 PLTG
-414 SFRLFS
+414 
-420 PTGFFWLETGRFLL
+420 GFFWMETGRFVL
-434 LDALAAIF
+434 LDALVAIF

-516 IGKLRRPQFFVE
+516 IGKLRRPQFFIE

-533 PNVHDG
+533 PNVHDE

-544 SAMTIAS
+544 SAMTIIS

-559 AREYGLPKRIR
+559 AREYGLPRRIR
-570 DFIAEHHGTACIRY
+570 DFIAEHHGTACVRY
-584 FYNKARAEARDR
+584 FYNKARAEARER
-596 GEEESVEWSD
+596 GEEERVEWSD
-606 FCYPGPRPR
+606 FCYPGPKPR
-615 SRETALLMILDSM
+615 SRETALLMILDSL

-642 RRDAKEMPQNG
+642 RRDAKEMPQSG

-662 MALKKVINQV
+662 MALEKVINQV
-672 VGSKISEGQ
+672 VGSKIAEGQ

-695 KESILSVL
+695 KESLLSVL

-716 RRREKGAMGG
+716 RGRQKEAG
-726 GAPVPA
+726 GAPAPA
-732 ASDAAEAP
+732 AGDGVEASV
-740 AVPGGAENVGAETR
+740 VPVGAETAGAETR

>member
-1 MKSAFLDRLRRPWT
+1 
-15 SVSPEWRRSYLL
+15 
-27 SVVMLLAVGLSIV
+27 MLLAVGLSIV
-40 MMEWLYVR
+40 MMEWLYIR

-111 AVKDP
+111 VVKDP
-116 LDPKLLAYMPQ
+116 RDPKLLSYMPP

-135 MDGAERSRIMKLAL
+135 LDGAERSRIIKLAS

-157 SLASG
+157 GLASG
-162 DVLESGGMEAALLWR
+162 DVLESGGMEVALLWE
-177 EIEKRVGSVDDAN
+177 EIGKRVDSVDDAN
-190 LIYQLLTKVNDAYY
+190 LIYQILTKVNDAYY
-204 KLEPQLTDLVRQSA
+204 KLEPQLTELVRQSA
-218 GNRIPVIERRLEL
+218 EKRIPVIERRLEL

-238 GDVVT
+238 GDMVT
-243 PQTAGLLRLQGY
+243 PQTASLLRLQGY
-255 TEDAFPVTQVVI
+255 TEDTFPVTQVVI
-267 VFFLVLILPLWLEVP
+267 VFLLVLILPLWLEVP
-282 ARESGSRPS
+282 ARESGSRPP
-291 WGCVVFVV
+291 WECVVFVV

-311 MRTAGAGILPAVMAA
+311 MHTAGAGILPAVMAA
-326 YLCMPRSFA
+326 YLSMPRSFA

-386 RRLILLALFLSVSRI
+386 RRLVLFALFLSVSRI
-401 VILWIQGI
+401 VILWIQGV
-409 PLTRE
+409 PMTG
-414 SFRLFS
+414 
-420 PTGFFWLETGRFLL
+420 GFFWIETGRFLL

-488 AIATLA
+488 SIATLA

-544 SAMTIAS
+544 SAMTIIS

-559 AREYGLPKRIR
+559 AREYGLPRRIR
-570 DFIAEHHGTACIRY
+570 DFIAEHHGTACVRY
-584 FYNKARAEARDR
+584 FYNKARAEAREW
-596 GEEESVEWSD
+596 GEEERVAWSD
-606 FCYPGPRPR
+606 FCYPGPKPR
-615 SRETALLMILDSM
+615 SRETALLMILDSL

-642 RRDAKEMPQNG
+642 RRDAKEMPQSG

-662 MALKKVINQV
+662 MALKKVIDQV
-672 VGSKISEGQ
+672 VGSKIAEGQ

-695 KESILSVL
+695 KESLLSVL

-716 RRREKGAMGG
+716 RGRQREAG
-726 GAPVPA
+726 GAPAPA
-732 ASDAAEAP
+732 AGDGAGAP
-740 AVPGGAENVGAETR
+740 AAPVGAETAGAETR

>member
-1 MKSAFLDRLRRPWT
+1 
-15 SVSPEWRRSYLL
+15 
-27 SVVMLLAVGLSIV
+27 MLLAVGLSIV

-111 AVKDP
+111 VVKDP
-116 LDPKLLAYMPQ
+116 RDPKLLSYMPP

-135 MDGAERSRIMKLAL
+135 LDGAERSRIIKLAS

-157 SLASG
+157 GLASG
-162 DVLESGGMEAALLWR
+162 DVLESGGMEVALLWE
-177 EIEKRVGSVDDAN
+177 EIGKRVDSVDDAN
-190 LIYQLLTKVNDAYY
+190 LIYQILTKVNDAYY
-204 KLEPQLTDLVRQSA
+204 KLEPQLTELVRQSA
-218 GNRIPVIERRLEL
+218 EKRIPVIERRLEL

-238 GDVVT
+238 GDMVT
-243 PQTAGLLRLQGY
+243 PQTASLLRLQGY
-255 TEDAFPVTQVVI
+255 TEDTFPVTQVVI

-282 ARESGSRPS
+282 ARESGSRPP
-291 WGCVVFVV
+291 WECVVFVV

-386 RRLILLALFLSVSRI
+386 RRLVLFALFLSVSRI
-401 VILWIQGI
+401 VILWIQGV
-409 PLTRE
+409 PLTG
-414 SFRLFS
+414 
-420 PTGFFWLETGRFLL
+420 GFFWTETGRFLL

-516 IGKLRRPQFFVE
+516 IGKLRRPQFFIE

-533 PNVHDG
+533 PNVHDE

-544 SAMTIAS
+544 SAMTIIS

-584 FYNKARAEARDR
+584 FYNKARAEAREW
-596 GEEESVEWSD
+596 GEEERVAWSD
-606 FCYPGPRPR
+606 FCYPGPKPR
-615 SRETALLMILDSM
+615 SRETALLMILDSL

-662 MALKKVINQV
+662 MALKKVIDQV
-672 VGSKISEGQ
+672 VGSKIAEGQ

-695 KESILSVL
+695 KESLLSVL

-716 RRREKGAMGG
+716 RGRQREAG
-726 GAPVPA
+726 GAPAPA
-732 ASDAAEAP
+732 AGDGAGAP
-740 AVPGGAENVGAETR
+740 AAPVGAETAGAETR

>member
-1 MKSAFLDRLRRPWT
+1 
-15 SVSPEWRRSYLL
+15 
-27 SVVMLLAVGLSIV
+27 MLLAVGLSIV

-61 QTYRVISPVK
+61 QTYRVISPMK
-71 YEDHSATGALREMVE
+71 YEDRSATGALREMVE

-99 RDRMKKRLEELQ
+99 RDRMKNRLEELQ
-111 AVKDP
+111 AIKDP
-116 LDPKLLAYMPQ
+116 QDPKLLSYMPP
-127 ALLNALFA
+127 ALLNAVFA
-135 MDGAERSRIMKLAL
+135 MDGAERSRIIKLAL

-157 SLASG
+157 HLASG
-162 DVLESGGMEAALLWR
+162 DVLENGGTEAALLWD
-177 EIEKRVGSVDDAN
+177 EIGKRVDSVDDAN
-190 LIYQLLTKVNDAYY
+190 LIYQILTKVNDAYY
-204 KLEPQLTDLVRQSA
+204 KLEPQLTELVRQSA
-218 GNRIPVIERRLEL
+218 GNRIPVIERRLKL

-282 ARESGSRPS
+282 ARESGSRPP

-299 SAAWIGQMLAVQ
+299 SVAWIGQMLAVQ

-341 STASGV
+341 SAASGV
-347 FIIAGLSVYDLLL
+347 FIIAGFSVYDLLL
-360 LLSMGFLASMTGYYL
+360 LLSLGFLASMMGYYL
-375 LRRIESRESLV
+375 LYRIESRESLV
-386 RRLILLALFLSVSRI
+386 RRLVLLALFLSVSRI
-401 VILWIQGI
+401 VILWIQGV
-409 PLTRE
+409 PMTG
-414 SFRLFS
+414 
-420 PTGFFWLETGRFLL
+420 GFFWTETGRFLL

-533 PNVHDG
+533 PNAHDE

-544 SAMTIAS
+544 SAMTIIS

-559 AREYGLPKRIR
+559 AREYGLPRRIR
-570 DFIAEHHGTACIRY
+570 DFIAEHHGTACVRY

-606 FCYPGPRPR
+606 FCYPGPRPQ
-615 SRETALLMILDSM
+615 SRETALLMILDSL

-642 RRDAKEMPQNG
+642 RRDAREMPQNG

-672 VGSKISEGQ
+672 VASKIAEGQ
-681 FDEVDFTLRDLTRI
+681 FDEVNFTLRDLTRI
-695 KESILSVL
+695 KESLLSVL

-716 RRREKGAMGG
+716 RGRQKEAG
-726 GAPVPA
+726 GAPAPA
-732 ASDAAEAP
+732 AGDGVEASV
-740 AVPGGAENVGAETR
+740 VPVGAETVGAETR

>member
-1 MKSAFLDRLRRPWT
+1 
-15 SVSPEWRRSYLL
+15 
-27 SVVMLLAVGLSIV
+27 MLLAVGLSIV
-40 MMEWLYVR
+40 MIEWLYVR

-71 YEDHSATGALREMVE
+71 YEDHSATGALREMEE
-86 ERVAGVVVRDVAA
+86 ERMAGVVVRDIAV
-99 RDRMKKRLEELQ
+99 RDRMKRRLEELQ

-116 LDPKLLAYMPQ
+116 QDPKLLSYMPP
-127 ALLNALFA
+127 ALLDAVFVL
-135 MDGAERSRIMKLAL
+135 DGAERSRIMKLAL

-157 SLASG
+157 HLASG
-162 DVLESGGMEAALLWR
+162 DVLESGGTEAALLWD
-177 EIEKRVGSVDDAN
+177 EIGKRVDSVDDAN
-190 LIYQLLTKVNDAYY
+190 LIYQILTKVNDAYY

-218 GNRIPVIERRLEL
+218 GNRIPVIERRLVL

-243 PQTAGLLRLQGY
+243 PQTASLLRLQGY

-267 VFFLVLILPLWLEVP
+267 VFLLVLILPLWLEVP
-282 ARESGSRPS
+282 ARESGSRPP
-291 WGCVVFVV
+291 WECIVFVV
-299 SAAWIGQMLAVQ
+299 SAAWIGQVLAVQ
-311 MRTAGAGILPAVMAA
+311 MRTAGAGILPAVMVA

-375 LRRIESRESLV
+375 LRRIESREFLV
-386 RRLILLALFLSVSRI
+386 RRLVLFALFLSVSRI
-401 VILWIQGI
+401 VILWIQGV
-409 PLTRE
+409 PLTG
-414 SFRLFS
+414 
-420 PTGFFWLETGRFLL
+420 GFFWMETGRFLL
-434 LDALAAIF
+434 LDALVAIF

-516 IGKLRRPQFFVE
+516 IGKLRRPQFFIE

-533 PNVHDG
+533 PNVHDE

-544 SAMTIAS
+544 SAMTIIS

-559 AREYGLPKRIR
+559 AREYGLPRRIR
-570 DFIAEHHGTACIRY
+570 DFIAEHHGTACVRY
-584 FYNKARAEARDR
+584 FYNKARAEARER
-596 GEEESVEWSD
+596 GEEERVEWSD
-606 FCYPGPRPR
+606 FCYPGPKPR
-615 SRETALLMILDSM
+615 SRETALLMILDSL

-642 RRDAKEMPQNG
+642 RRDAREMPQSG

-662 MALKKVINQV
+662 MALEKVINQV
-672 VGSKISEGQ
+672 VGSKIAEGQ

-695 KESILSVL
+695 KESLLSVL

-716 RRREKGAMGG
+716 RGRQKEAG
-726 GAPVPA
+726 GAPAPA
-732 ASDAAEAP
+732 AGDGVEASV
-740 AVPGGAENVGAETR
+740 VPVGAETVGAETR